1 MKLSELIAEVGDDN
15 VGLQILD
22 ECLSNLTYSEKK
34 GNKFT
39 FVTDQPFDANGT
51 EKMGLVPWIDRDKM
65 AEAFNHMKVEE

>member
-1 MKLSELIAEVGDDN
+1 MKLSELIAEVGVDN

-22 ECLSNLTYSEKK
+22 EYLTSLTSPTNLTYSEKK

-51 EKMGLVPWIDRDKM
+51 EKL
-65 AEAFNHMKVEE
+65 AEAFNRLKDEE

>member
-1 MKLSELIAEVGDDN
+1 MKLSDDN

-22 ECLSNLTYSEKK
+22 DRLTNLTYSEKK

-51 EKMGLVPWIDRDKM
+51 EKL
-65 AEAFNHMKVEE
+65 AEAFNRLKDKE